1 MNEVKEKKKIGLTT
15 RIFIA
20 LIAGAIVGIAL
31 NMFAADVDFVQNVLV
46 NGIFYVVG
54 QGFIRLMQMLVVP
67 LVFCSLICGATAI
80 GDSKTLGKVGVKIIG
95 FYIFTTM
102 MAVAVALGIGLLI
115 KPGMGLDMSQIQ
127 TAEVAASSD
136 SVSFAETLLN
146 IIPKN
151 PIGALAN
158 GEMLQVI
165 VFALIVGVILA
176 KLQDKTQLVTN
187 FFQQGNDIMMEMTM
201 MVMGLAPIGVFCL
214 IAKTFAG
221 LGFSAMVPM
230 FKYMGAVLL
239 ALFIQCCGVYQ
250 ILLALLTRL
259 NPLRFLKKFAP
270 VMGFAFSTATSNAT
284 IPMNIDT
291 LEEKI
296 GVNRRISSFTIPLGA
311 TINMDGTSIM
321 QGVAVVFVA
330 QAFGIQL
337 TPADYLTV
345 IATATLASIGT
356 AGVPS
361 VGLVT
366 LAMVFDSVGLPVAGI
381 GLIMGIDRILDMA
394 RTAVNIT
401 GDAVCTTIVAHQDGA
416 RNLATAARR
425 IDAKFI
431 QISTDDVFGGD
442 EDKAFCEF
450 DDPHPTTMYGKSK
463 YAGEKL
469 VRELTDKHV
478 IVRSSWLYGVGSY
491 DFVDRVLDTA
501 TKEGAVHLPEDE
513 ISSPTSAE
521 ALAGFIDCLMHSREY
536 GLFHASCDGSCSRAE
551 YAREILRL
559 AGKENVPVTSASENT
574 ALRPR
579 FTLLDNMML
588 RITGLYQMPDWHDA
602 LSAYM
607 SHRQTGVNK

>member
-15 RIFIA
+15 KIFIA

-127 TAEVAASSD
+127 TAEVTASSD

-165 VFALIVGVILA
+165 VFALIIGVILA

-214 IAKTFAG
+214 ISKTFAG

-337 TPADYLTV
+337 TPAEPQR
-345 IATATLASIGT
+345 SP
-356 AGVPS
+356 PS
-361 VGLVT
+361 VPQACPRLVW
-366 LAMVFDSVGLPVAGI
+366 LRWRWYSIRSVCRLPA
-381 GLIMGIDRILDMA
+381 
-394 RTAVNIT
+394 
-401 GDAVCTTIVAHQDGA
+401 
-416 RNLATAARR
+416 
-425 IDAKFI
+425 
-431 QISTDDVFGGD
+431 
-442 EDKAFCEF
+442 
-450 DDPHPTTMYGKSK
+450 
-463 YAGEKL
+463 
-469 VRELTDKHV
+469 
-478 IVRSSWLYGVGSY
+478 
-491 DFVDRVLDTA
+491 
-501 TKEGAVHLPEDE
+501 
-513 ISSPTSAE
+513 SA
-521 ALAGFIDCLMHSREY
+521 
-536 GLFHASCDGSCSRAE
+536 
-551 YAREILRL
+551 
-559 AGKENVPVTSASENT
+559 
-574 ALRPR
+574 
-579 FTLLDNMML
+579 
-588 RITGLYQMPDWHDA
+588 
-602 LSAYM
+602 
-607 SHRQTGVNK
+607 

>member
-337 TPADYLTV
+337 SPADYLTV

-381 GLIMGIDRILDMA
+381 GLIMGIDRISIWRVLPLISPA
-394 RTAVNIT
+394 TLSAPRSWRIRTAHWISLY
-401 GDAVCTTIVAHQDGA
+401 
-416 RNLATAARR
+416 LAK
-425 IDAKFI
+425 I
-431 QISTDDVFGGD
+431 
-442 EDKAFCEF
+442 
-450 DDPHPTTMYGKSK
+450 KS
-463 YAGEKL
+463 
-469 VRELTDKHV
+469 
-478 IVRSSWLYGVGSY
+478 
-491 DFVDRVLDTA
+491 
-501 TKEGAVHLPEDE
+501 
-513 ISSPTSAE
+513 
-521 ALAGFIDCLMHSREY
+521 
-536 GLFHASCDGSCSRAE
+536 
-551 YAREILRL
+551 
-559 AGKENVPVTSASENT
+559 N
-574 ALRPR
+574 
-579 FTLLDNMML
+579 
-588 RITGLYQMPDWHDA
+588 
-602 LSAYM
+602 
-607 SHRQTGVNK
+607 